1 MGTRHDRGI
10 QESLGRIHTRVGGHQ
25 QVHKM
30 DRVQADHVTD
40 RAKKVDFIQEIIFRL
55 GVLNSIITD
64 LGSKFIGVDFFY
76 FCEQKCI
83 IITYALVA
91 HLRGNGQVERANGM
105 ILKTLRKKVFDKNEK
120 LPRKWIRELPYI
132 VWSLGTQPSR
142 ALQGNTPLFMV
153 YGSKAVLLMDLAFG
167 ASC

>member
-1 MGTRHDRGI
+1 
-10 QESLGRIHTRVGGHQ
+10 
-25 QVHKM
+25 M